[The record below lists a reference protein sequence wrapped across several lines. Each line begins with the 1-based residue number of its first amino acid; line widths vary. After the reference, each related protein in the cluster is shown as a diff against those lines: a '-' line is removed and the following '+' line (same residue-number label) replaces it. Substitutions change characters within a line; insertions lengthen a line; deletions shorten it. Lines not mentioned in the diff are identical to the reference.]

1 MIAIIRIKGTVK
13 IRKDAEETLS
23 RLRLRR
29 KHVCVVL
36 NPTIENIGMIEKV
49 RDFIA
54 YGEIKNDSFEKLI
67 EKRGQLLDKNK
78 KIDPKKVVEGLNN
91 NKSYG
96 ELNLKPF
103 FRLSPPRGGID
114 IKKGFGDKKG
124 VLGNN
129 KDHINKLIERM
140 L

>member
-1 MIAIIRIKGTVK
+1 MIVIIRIKGTVK
-13 IRKDAEETLS
+13 IRKDIEETLN

-29 KHVCVVL
+29 KHACVVL
-36 NPTIENIGMIEKV
+36 NPTTENLGMIEKV

-67 EKRGQLLDKNK
+67 EKRGQLLDKSK
-78 KIDPKKVVEGLNN
+78 KIDAKKVVDGLN
-91 NKSYG
+91 KGKTYE

-129 KDHINKLIERM
+129 KEHINKLLERM